1 MIVDNDN
8 VGYTVED
15 AAKKLIDE
23 RRNVGNFFPIAT
35 QEEKDDIR
43 QEMVYLINEGW

>member
-8 VGYTVED
+8 VEYTVED
-15 AAKKLIDE
+15 AAKKMIDE
-23 RRNVGNFFPIAT
+23 RRSCDNFFPTAT

-43 QEMVYLINEGW
+43 REMVYIINEGW

>member
-8 VGYTVED
+8 VEYTVED

-23 RRNVGNFFPIAT
+23 RRGVEATFNSAT
-35 QEEKDDIR
+35 QNEKDDIR
-43 QEMVYLINEGW
+43 REMVYIINEGW